1 LKHTS
6 LFDYH
11 TKNAKMVEF
20 AGYEMPIW
28 YTNITEEHLAVRNG
42 SGIFDVSHMG
52 RIIVRGPD
60 AGKFVDYLVPT
71 QASNQ
76 PLGKSFYT
84 LLLNERAGII
94 DDLIVIK
101 RNEDDYLLVIN
112 AGTTSKDLSDIRKVS
127 HGFDITVEN
136 ITEYTTMIAIQG
148 PDATRI
154 LQSHTPV
161 HLAGLKRFRNTESK
175 VGNCRA
181 AITRT
186 GYTGEDGYEIILY
199 DSGVTN
205 NYDAIR
211 IWTDLARNSK
221 PCGLGARDS
230 LRLEAGLPLYGSDID
245 ESTNPIEA
253 DLLWVVSKD
262 KKNFIGSE
270 RLSELEAEQ
279 PPRIRR
285 GLLLHERIP
294 RSDFEVTNTDGDNI
308 GRVTSGTFS
317 PILKKGIALAYI
329 KFNESQINNRVKV
342 NVRGAYTDADIVKL
356 PFYDE
361 HKYGW
366 KRDNSK

>member
-1 LKHTS
+1 
-6 LFDYH
+6 
-11 TKNAKMVEF
+11 MVEF

-52 RIIVRGPD
+52 RVTIRGPD

-76 PLGKSFYT
+76 PSGKSFYT
-84 LLLNERAGII
+84 LMLDERAGII
-94 DDLIVIK
+94 DDLIIIK

-112 AGTTSKDLSDIRKVS
+112 AATTSKDLSHINRISK
-127 HGFDITVEN
+127 GFNITLEN
-136 ITEYTTMIAIQG
+136 ITESTTMIAIQG
-148 PDATRI
+148 PDATRTV
-154 LQSHTPV
+154 QPHTPV
-161 HLAGLKRFRNTESK
+161 NLAELKRFRNVESS

-199 DSGVTN
+199 NSGPASN
-205 NYDAIR
+205 QNAME
-211 IWTDLARNSK
+211 IWTDFMQVSK

-253 DLLWVVSKD
+253 DLFWVVSKD
-262 KKNFIGSE
+262 KKNFIGDQ
-270 RLSELEAEQ
+270 RLNELAAQ
-279 PPRIRR
+279 RPLRIRR
-285 GLLLHERIP
+285 GLLLRDRIP
-294 RSDFEVTNTDGDNI
+294 RSDFEVTNTSGDSI

-329 KFNESQINNRVKV
+329 KFDESQISNHVKV
-342 NVRGAYTDADIVKL
+342 KVRGASADADIVKT

-361 HKYGW
+361 HRYGW